1 MASTNKT
8 VKVRYDKNHI
18 RLNKGEY
25 QRPDGRYCY
34 RWTDR
39 CKHRRFIYAK
49 TLDELRR
56 LEKQIQRDRDD
67 GIRED
72 MSYATINQ
80 IFELWKETKRGLR
93 DRTKT
98 SYIYFYDLFIRP
110 NFGQKRIQSVK
121 RSDVRSFY
129 NNLLETRGIK
139 VATLDNIHTVLHQ
152 VFQLAV
158 DDDIIR
164 KNPSD
169 LMLKE
174 IRRAF
179 GNDSVPRKALTR
191 DEEDLFFSEVLKR
204 PRFRKWYPLLY
215 IMANTGMRIGEIS
228 GLRWC
233 DVNLDKD
240 MISVNHTLVYYNRR
254 DENGC
259 SYTIHKPKT
268 EAGNRT
274 IPITPSV
281 KEAFIMQKEY
291 LELSGLKSVDHIDGY
306 DDFVFINRFG
316 KVMNQS
322 TVNTAIQRMTRD
334 INLDILEKSP
344 EGSEPLVVPYFSCH
358 ILRHTYATRLCEEG
372 VNIKVIQD
380 ILGQVDLD
388 TTMRIYIDVTND
400 LKKKELEKFEEA
412 VRVDRQR
419 LEIVGPDEI

>member
-1 MASTNKT
+1 MASIKKT
-8 VKVRYDKNHI
+8 VKVRYDKNRV

-25 QRPDGRYCY
+25 QRADGRYCY
-34 RWTDR
+34 RWTDL
-39 CKHRRFIYAK
+39 CKNRRAIYAR

-56 LEKQIQRDRDD
+56 LEKQIERDRDD

-72 MSYATINQ
+72 MSYATVNQ

-98 SYIYFYDLFIRP
+98 SYIYFYDLFVRP

-121 RSDVRSFY
+121 RSDVRAFY
-129 NNLLETRGIK
+129 NNLIETRGIK

-164 KNPSD
+164 KNPSSM
-169 LMLKE
+169 MLKE
-174 IRRAF
+174 IKRAF
-179 GNDSVPRKALTR
+179 GNDSVPRKALTL
-191 DEEDLFFSEVLKR
+191 DEEDLFFSEVMKR
-204 PRFRKWYPLLY
+204 PRFRKWYPILY

-228 GLRWC
+228 ALRWC
-233 DVNLDKD
+233 DVDLIKD
-240 MISVNHTLVYYNRR
+240 TISINHTLVYYNHR

-281 KEAFIMQKEY
+281 KEAFLMQKEY
-291 LELSGLKSVDHIDGY
+291 LELAGLKSVDHIDGY
-306 DDFVFINRFG
+306 DDFIFVNRFG
-316 KVMNQS
+316 HVMNQS

-334 INLDILEKSP
+334 INLDILDQAP

-358 ILRHTYATRLCEEG
+358 ILRHTYATKLCEFG
-372 VNIKVIQD
+372 VGVRTIQEL
-380 ILGQVDLD
+380 LGQVDLN
-388 TTMRIYIDVTND
+388 TTMRIYIDVTED
-400 LKKKELEKFEEA
+400 LKKREVEKYEEA
-412 VRVDRQR
+412 MKAERQH
-419 LEIVGPDEI
+419 LEIIGPDDI

>member
-1 MASTNKT
+1 MASIKKT
-8 VKVRYDKNHI
+8 VKVRYDKNHV

-25 QRPDGRYCY
+25 QRADGRYCY
-34 RWTDR
+34 RWTDL
-39 CKHRRFIYAK
+39 CKNRRAIYAR

-98 SYIYFYDLFIRP
+98 SYIYFYDLFVRP

-121 RSDVRSFY
+121 RSDVRAFY
-129 NNLLETRGIK
+129 NNLIETRGIK

-164 KNPSD
+164 KNPSSM
-169 LMLKE
+169 MLKE
-174 IRRAF
+174 IKRAF
-179 GNDSVPRKALTR
+179 GNDSVPRKALTL
-191 DEEDLFFSEVLKR
+191 DEEDLFFSEVMKR
-204 PRFRKWYPLLY
+204 PRFRKWYPILY

-228 GLRWC
+228 ALRWC
-233 DVNLDKD
+233 DVDLIKD
-240 MISVNHTLVYYNRR
+240 TISINHTLVYYNHR

-281 KEAFIMQKEY
+281 KEAFLMQKEY
-291 LELSGLKSVDHIDGY
+291 LELAGLKSVDHIDGY
-306 DDFVFINRFG
+306 DDFIFVNRFG
-316 KVMNQS
+316 HVMNQS

-334 INLDILEKSP
+334 INLDILDQAP

-358 ILRHTYATRLCEEG
+358 ILRHTYATKLCEFG
-372 VNIKVIQD
+372 VGVRTIQEL
-380 ILGQVDLD
+380 LGQVDLN
-388 TTMRIYIDVTND
+388 TTMRIYIDVTDD
-400 LKKKELEKFEEA
+400 LKKREVEKYEQAMKAE
-412 VRVDRQR
+412 RQH
-419 LEIVGPDEI
+419 LEIVGPDDI

>member
-1 MASTNKT
+1 MASINKT
-8 VKVRYDKNHI
+8 VKVRYDKNRV
-18 RLNKGEY
+18 RLNKGER
-25 QRPDGRYCY
+25 QRPDGRYSY
-34 RWTDR
+34 SWTDL
-39 CKHRRFIYAK
+39 CKKRRYIYAK

-56 LEKQIQRDRDD
+56 LEKKIERDRDD

-72 MSYATINQ
+72 MSYATVNQ

-98 SYIYFYDLFIRP
+98 SYIYFYDLFVRP

-121 RSDVRSFY
+121 RTDVRSFY
-129 NNLLETRGIK
+129 NNLIEVRGLK

-164 KNPSD
+164 KNPTS
-169 LMLKE
+169 MMIKE

-179 GNDSVPRKALTR
+179 GNDSVPRKALTI
-191 DEEDLFFSEVLKR
+191 DEEDLFFSEVMKR
-204 PRFRKWYPLLY
+204 PRFRRWYPILY

-233 DVNLDKD
+233 DVDLDKD
-240 MISVNHTLVYYNRR
+240 TISINHTLVYYNHR

-268 EAGNRT
+268 AAGNRT

-281 KEAFIMQKEY
+281 KEAFLMQKEY
-291 LELSGLKSVDHIDGY
+291 LDLAKLKSVDHIDGY
-306 DDFVFINRFG
+306 DDFIFVNRFG
-316 KVMNQS
+316 HVMNQS
-322 TVNTAIQRMTRD
+322 TVNTAIQRITRD
-334 INLDILEKSP
+334 INLDILDHAP

-358 ILRHTYATRLCEEG
+358 ILRHTYATRLCEFG
-372 VNIKVIQD
+372 VGVRTVQEL
-380 ILGQVDLD
+380 LGQVDLN
-388 TTMRIYIDVTND
+388 TTMRIYIDVTED
-400 LKKKELEKFEEA
+400 LKKREVEKYEEA
-412 VRVDRQR
+412 MKAERQH
-419 LEIVGPDEI
+419 LEIVGPDDI

>member
-1 MASTNKT
+1 MASIKKT
-8 VKVRYDKNHI
+8 VKVRYDKNHV

-25 QRPDGRYCY
+25 QRADGRYCY
-34 RWTDR
+34 RWTDL
-39 CKHRRFIYAK
+39 CKNRRAIYAR

-72 MSYATINQ
+72 MSYATVNQ

-98 SYIYFYDLFIRP
+98 SYIYFYDLFVRP

-121 RSDVRSFY
+121 RSDVRAFY
-129 NNLLETRGIK
+129 NNLIETRGIK

-164 KNPSD
+164 KNPSSM
-169 LMLKE
+169 MLKE
-174 IRRAF
+174 IKRAF
-179 GNDSVPRKALTR
+179 GNDSVPRKALTL
-191 DEEDLFFSEVLKR
+191 DEEDLFFSEVMKR
-204 PRFRKWYPLLY
+204 PRFRKWYPILY

-228 GLRWC
+228 ALRWC
-233 DVNLDKD
+233 DVDLIKDK
-240 MISVNHTLVYYNRR
+240 ISINHTLVYYNHR

-281 KEAFIMQKEY
+281 KEAFLMQKEY
-291 LELSGLKSVDHIDGY
+291 LELAGLKSVDHIDGY
-306 DDFVFINRFG
+306 DDFIFVNRFG
-316 KVMNQS
+316 HVMNQS

-334 INLDILEKSP
+334 INLDILDQAP

-358 ILRHTYATRLCEEG
+358 ILRHTYATKLCEFG
-372 VNIKVIQD
+372 VGVRTIQEL
-380 ILGQVDLD
+380 LGQVDLN
-388 TTMRIYIDVTND
+388 TTMRIYIDVTED
-400 LKKKELEKFEEA
+400 LKKREVEKYEEA
-412 VRVDRQR
+412 MKAERQH
-419 LEIVGPDEI
+419 LEIVGPDDI

>member
-1 MASTNKT
+1 MASIKKT
-8 VKVRYDKNHI
+8 VKVRYDKNHV

-25 QRPDGRYCY
+25 QRADGRYCY
-34 RWTDR
+34 RWTDL
-39 CKHRRFIYAK
+39 CKNRRAIYAR

-56 LEKQIQRDRDD
+56 LEKQIQRNRDD

-72 MSYATINQ
+72 MSYATVNQ

-98 SYIYFYDLFIRP
+98 SYIYFYDLFVRP

-121 RSDVRSFY
+121 RTDVRSFY
-129 NNLLETRGIK
+129 NNLIEVRGLK

-164 KNPSD
+164 KNPTS
-169 LMLKE
+169 MMIKE

-179 GNDSVPRKALTR
+179 GNDSVPKKALTI
-191 DEEDLFFSEVLKR
+191 DEEDLFFSEVMKR
-204 PRFRKWYPLLY
+204 PRFRRWYPILY

-233 DVNLDKD
+233 DVDLDKD
-240 MISVNHTLVYYNRR
+240 TISINHTLVYYNHR

-268 EAGNRT
+268 AAGNRT

-281 KEAFIMQKEY
+281 KEAFLMQKEY
-291 LELSGLKSVDHIDGY
+291 LDLAKLKSVDHIDGY
-306 DDFVFINRFG
+306 DDFIFVNRFG
-316 KVMNQS
+316 HVMNQS

-334 INLDILEKSP
+334 INLDILDQAP

-358 ILRHTYATRLCEEG
+358 ILRHTYATRLCEFG
-372 VNIKVIQD
+372 VGVRTVQEL
-380 ILGQVDLD
+380 LGQVDLN
-388 TTMRIYIDVTND
+388 TTMRIYIDVTED
-400 LKKKELEKFEEA
+400 LKKREVEKYEEA
-412 VRVDRQR
+412 MKAERQH
-419 LEIVGPDEI
+419 LEIVGPDDI

>member
-1 MASTNKT
+1 MASIKKT
-8 VKVRYDKNHI
+8 VKVRYDKNRV

-25 QRPDGRYCY
+25 QRADGRYCY
-34 RWTDR
+34 RWTDL
-39 CKHRRFIYAK
+39 CKNRRAIYAR

-72 MSYATINQ
+72 MSYATVNQ

-98 SYIYFYDLFIRP
+98 SYIYFYDLFVRP

-121 RSDVRSFY
+121 RSDVRAFY
-129 NNLLETRGIK
+129 NNLIETRGIK

-164 KNPSD
+164 KNPSSM
-169 LMLKE
+169 MLKE
-174 IRRAF
+174 IKRAF
-179 GNDSVPRKALTR
+179 GNDSVPRKALTL
-191 DEEDLFFSEVLKR
+191 DEEDLFFSEVMKR
-204 PRFRKWYPLLY
+204 PRFRKWYPILY

-228 GLRWC
+228 ALRWC
-233 DVNLDKD
+233 DVDLIKD
-240 MISVNHTLVYYNRR
+240 TISINHTLVYYNHR

-281 KEAFIMQKEY
+281 KEAFLMQKEY
-291 LELSGLKSVDHIDGY
+291 LELAGLKSVDHIDGY
-306 DDFVFINRFG
+306 DDFIFVNRFG
-316 KVMNQS
+316 HVMNQS

-334 INLDILEKSP
+334 INLDILDQAP

-358 ILRHTYATRLCEEG
+358 ILRHTYATKLCEFG
-372 VNIKVIQD
+372 VGVRTIQEL
-380 ILGQVDLD
+380 LGQVDLN
-388 TTMRIYIDVTND
+388 TTMRIYIDVTED
-400 LKKKELEKFEEA
+400 LKKREVEKYEEA
-412 VRVDRQR
+412 MKAERQH
-419 LEIVGPDEI
+419 LEIVGPDDI

>member
-1 MASTNKT
+1 MASIKKT
-8 VKVRYDKNHI
+8 VKVRYDKNHV

-25 QRPDGRYCY
+25 QRADGRYCY
-34 RWTDR
+34 RWTDL
-39 CKHRRFIYAK
+39 CKNRRAIYAR

-72 MSYATINQ
+72 MSYATVNQ

-98 SYIYFYDLFIRP
+98 SYIYFYDLFVRP

-121 RSDVRSFY
+121 RSDVRAFY
-129 NNLLETRGIK
+129 NNLIETRGIK

-164 KNPSD
+164 KNPSSM
-169 LMLKE
+169 MLKE
-174 IRRAF
+174 IKRAF
-179 GNDSVPRKALTR
+179 GNDSVPRKALTL
-191 DEEDLFFSEVLKR
+191 DEEDLFFSEVMKR
-204 PRFRKWYPLLY
+204 PRFRKWYPILY

-228 GLRWC
+228 ALRWC
-233 DVNLDKD
+233 DVDLIKD
-240 MISVNHTLVYYNRR
+240 TISINHTLVYYNHR

-281 KEAFIMQKEY
+281 KEAFLMQKEY
-291 LELSGLKSVDHIDGY
+291 LELAGLKSVDHIDGY
-306 DDFVFINRFG
+306 DDFIFVNRFG
-316 KVMNQS
+316 HVMNQS

-334 INLDILEKSP
+334 INLDILDQAP

-358 ILRHTYATRLCEEG
+358 ILRHTYATKLCEFG
-372 VNIKVIQD
+372 VGVRTIQEL
-380 ILGQVDLD
+380 LGQVDLN
-388 TTMRIYIDVTND
+388 TTMRIYIDVTED
-400 LKKKELEKFEEA
+400 LKKREVEKYEQAMKAE
-412 VRVDRQR
+412 RQR
-419 LEIVGPDEI
+419 LEIVGPDDI

>member
-1 MASTNKT
+1 MASIKKT
-8 VKVRYDKNHI
+8 VKVRYDKNHV

-25 QRPDGRYCY
+25 QRADGRYCY
-34 RWTDR
+34 RWTDL
-39 CKHRRFIYAK
+39 CKNRRAIYAR

-72 MSYATINQ
+72 MSYATVNQ

-98 SYIYFYDLFIRP
+98 SYIYFYDLFVRP

-121 RSDVRSFY
+121 RSDVRAFY
-129 NNLLETRGIK
+129 NNLIETRGIK

-164 KNPSD
+164 KNPSSM
-169 LMLKE
+169 MLKE
-174 IRRAF
+174 IKRAF
-179 GNDSVPRKALTR
+179 GNDSVPRKALTL
-191 DEEDLFFSEVLKR
+191 DEEDLFFSEVMKR
-204 PRFRKWYPLLY
+204 PRFRKWYPILY

-228 GLRWC
+228 ALRWC
-233 DVNLDKD
+233 DVDLIKD
-240 MISVNHTLVYYNRR
+240 TISINHTLVYYNHR

-281 KEAFIMQKEY
+281 KEAFLMQKEY
-291 LELSGLKSVDHIDGY
+291 LELAGLKSVDHIDGY
-306 DDFVFINRFG
+306 DDFIFVNRFG
-316 KVMNQS
+316 HVMNQS

-334 INLDILEKSP
+334 INLDILDQAP

-358 ILRHTYATRLCEEG
+358 ILRHTYATKLCEFG
-372 VNIKVIQD
+372 VGVRTIQEL
-380 ILGQVDLD
+380 LGQVDLN
-388 TTMRIYIDVTND
+388 TTMRIYIDVTED
-400 LKKKELEKFEEA
+400 LKKREVEKYEQAMKAE
-412 VRVDRQR
+412 RQH
-419 LEIVGPDEI
+419 LEIVGPDDI